1 MLQAMWI
8 GHGQANQWPA
18 SDFHANLKQTLAEDI
33 EWAERND
40 LTMAEFRSAYLMTL
54 LGVISPAGT
63 A

>member
-1 MLQAMWI
+1 MWI

-18 SDFHANLKQTLAEDI
+18 SGFHANLKQTLAEDRA
-33 EWAERND
+33 WARRNRM
-40 LTMAEFRSAYLMTL
+40 TMAEFRSAYLLTL